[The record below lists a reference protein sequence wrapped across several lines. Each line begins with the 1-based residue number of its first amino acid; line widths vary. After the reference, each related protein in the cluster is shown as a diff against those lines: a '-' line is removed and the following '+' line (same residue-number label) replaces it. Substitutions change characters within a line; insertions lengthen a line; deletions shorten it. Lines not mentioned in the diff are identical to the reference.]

1 MPNIDV
7 IRYARLQP
15 GSSTPGIV
23 RENAFEGPGLAVARS
38 RVAGGVTSAWHHHG
52 ERELYGFVS
61 VGRLRLEY
69 GPNGDRAVD
78 LDTGDFFH
86 IPPRLVHRDVNPSWD
101 HETLIV
107 QVLAGEGA
115 KVVNVDGPGP

>member
-7 IRYARLQP
+7 VRSASLQP

-23 RENAFEGPGLAVARS
+23 RENAFEGRGIAVARS
-38 RVAGGVTSAWHHHG
+38 RVAAGVISAWHHHG
-52 ERELYGFVS
+52 ERELYGFVF

-69 GPNGDRAVD
+69 GPKGDQAVD
-78 LDTGDFFH
+78 LEAGDFFH
-86 IPPRLVHRDVNPSWD
+86 IPPRLVHRDVNPSRD
-101 HETLIV
+101 REILIV

-115 KVVNVDGPGP
+115 KVVNVDGPGS